1 MNWSETYTA
10 LQQGTVY
17 GQENPL
23 PAIDAASV
31 QEVQQYC
38 SMWNS
43 IYDCLFFCMNQ
54 ELYDSLTPEQQKVVD
69 EAGKKAVEY
78 ERYINRAGDEEILKR
93 WAEEDGVEIL
103 PKEELDMESFQKAV
117 EGIPQWFE
125 EELISQGYDEEEVKE
140 LIQAFQ
146 GE

>member
-1 MNWSETYTA
+1 
-10 LQQGTVY
+10 
-17 GQENPL
+17 
-23 PAIDAASV
+23 
-31 QEVQQYC
+31 
-38 SMWNS
+38 
-43 IYDCLFFCMNQ
+43 MNQ

-103 PKEELDMESFQKAV
+103 PKEALDMDSFQKAV

-125 EELISQGYDEEEVKE
+125 EELISQGYDPEEVKE